1 MRKRTALIPLDGSP
15 FSRQIVSHVCHLLD
29 PEEYA
34 LVLLRVAEPV
44 AGLIGAPPKP
54 VSAGWPSVMYEHE
67 RDVEYASHP
76 IFATQQEASERA
88 AIEHELLEDQRR
100 LAQAGY
106 SVSVVVQF
114 GDPAQQ
120 IVTFAEEHAV
130 DVVAMATHGRT
141 GLQHLVLGSVAEH
154 VLRSVTI
161 PVVLVRP
168 SIGKVEKP

>member
-161 PVVLVRP
+161 PVVRVRP